1 MVHEL
6 LGIRNNLVNLKNVP
20 GIAKELEEV
29 ILAAEYDEFY
39 ENVSFR
45 GPPDLFTTNS
55 KSSYFVR
62 QVHVF
67 ELWRD
72 LHQDQRAD
80 GGFPEALAEHSQSRD
95 DSRHES
101 EN

>member
-39 ENVSFR
+39 ENVSFF
-45 GPPDLFTTNS
+45 GHF
-55 KSSYFVR
+55 
-62 QVHVF
+62 
-67 ELWRD
+67 
-72 LHQDQRAD
+72 
-80 GGFPEALAEHSQSRD
+80 
-95 DSRHES
+95 
-101 EN
+101 